1 MSRNWTFTVIMT
13 ALFLAAATVG
23 TAGSR
28 SAGSSVASVGVGAGS
43 GQKSTGAPQGT
54 SSSKQKEVAAGEDYI
69 RRLLLLMDTD
79 KNGKVSKQEFM
90 NFMAKEFDRLDV
102 NHDGEL
108 DVKEL
113 ARIRV
118 RPYAGK

>member
-1 MSRNWTFTVIMT
+1 MLKNEKLLLIIAACFLTGATFLT
-13 ALFLAAATVG
+13 G
-23 TAGSR
+23 GSKLTGGPNP
-28 SAGSSVASVGVGAGS
+28 APGS
-43 GQKSTGAPQGT
+43 GPLADPQKTTGAPGGSVDHQLT
-54 SSSKQKEVAAGEDYI
+54 SGEDYT

-90 NFMAKEFDRLDV
+90 AFMEKEFDRLDV

-113 ARIRV
+113 EKIQV
-118 RPYAGK
+118 RPYLGK